1 MKHKATPAEK
11 SAPTRKATHT
21 PKAVPIVVA
30 ATLALSLGACGSAGT
45 AQPAGGSGGSGKAQS
60 QAQSASGS
68 QASTAGAAAST
79 DLADGLYTVDVT
91 TDSDMFHV
99 NEAKDG
105 KGELTVKDGSM
116 TVHLTLASEGI
127 VNLFVGTA
135 ADAQKEGAQLL
146 SPTVDTVTY
155 PDGSTEEAF
164 GYDVPVPAL
173 DQEFDVAILG
183 KKGKWYDHKV
193 SVSDPVP
200 EG

>member
-1 MKHKATPAEK
+1 MKH
-11 SAPTRKATHT
+11 KATHT

-45 AQPAGGSGGSGKAQS
+45 AQPAGGSGGSGQVQE

-68 QASTAGAAAST
+68 QATGASTTGAAAST

-116 TVHLTLASEGI
+116 TLHMTLASEGI

>member
-1 MKHKATPAEK
+1 
-11 SAPTRKATHT
+11 
-21 PKAVPIVVA
+21 
-30 ATLALSLGACGSAGT
+30 
-45 AQPAGGSGGSGKAQS
+45 
-60 QAQSASGS
+60 
-68 QASTAGAAAST
+68 
-79 DLADGLYTVDVT
+79 
-91 TDSDMFHV
+91 MFHV

>member
-1 MKHKATPAEK
+1 MKH
-11 SAPTRKATHT
+11 KATHT

-45 AQPAGGSGGSGKAQS
+45 AQPAGGSGGSGQAQS

-68 QASTAGAAAST
+68 QASTTGAAAST